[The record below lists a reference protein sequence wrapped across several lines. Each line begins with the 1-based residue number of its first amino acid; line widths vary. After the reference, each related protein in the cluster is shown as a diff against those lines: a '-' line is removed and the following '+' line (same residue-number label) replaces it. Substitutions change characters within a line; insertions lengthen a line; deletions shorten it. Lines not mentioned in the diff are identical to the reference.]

1 MRVSSQKGL
10 MDDGNPI
17 YVDISYELCN
27 IATNYN
33 DPTEIVACGMFFVS
47 NATVVTLAKYSSKE
61 KSNKALLKLHHYY
74 NLNSVPNVIFQ
85 FPQDDEL

>member
-1 MRVSSQKGL
+1 MRVISQKGL
-10 MDDGNPI
+10 IDDGKPV

-27 IATNYN
+27 IAINYN

-61 KSNKALLKLHHYY
+61 KADWVLSELHRFYTSNNAQNK
-74 NLNSVPNVIFQ
+74 IFR
-85 FPQDDEL
+85 FPQEEEL

>member
-1 MRVSSQKGL
+1 MRVISQKGL
-10 MDDGNPI
+10 IDDGKPVYI
-17 YVDISYELCN
+17 DISYELCN

-47 NATVVTLAKYSSKE
+47 NATVATLAKYSSKE
-61 KSNKALLKLHHYY
+61 KANKALLELRRFYTSSHDQ
-74 NLNSVPNVIFQ
+74 NRVFQ